1 MWYLVY
7 TCRFRDCTC
16 TLVDDHEQADSGAL
30 ALKCVL
36 VLVRKFLLHLLTP
49 SLSGFLGL
57 HRTAGTFGIAFGS
70 CVFCCR
76 ISLGLVMIPHHF
88 SLFLSFLA
96 VAIGCDRVKFCAI

>member
-96 VAIGCDRVKFCAI
+96 VAIGCHRVKFCAI

>member
-16 TLVDDHEQADSGAL
+16 TLVDEQADSGAL

-49 SLSGFLGL
+49 SLSSFLGL

-76 ISLGLVMIPHHF
+76 ISLGLVLIPHHF

>member
-16 TLVDDHEQADSGAL
+16 TLVDEPADSGAL

-49 SLSGFLGL
+49 SLSVFLGL
-57 HRTAGTFGIAFGS
+57 YRTAGTFGIAFGS
-70 CVFCCR
+70 CVFCCFTR
-76 ISLGLVMIPHHF
+76 TCYDTAQF
-88 SLFLSFLA
+88 FALSF
-96 VAIGCDRVKFCAI
+96 VFGCCDRM